1 MVSLLKMD
9 IYMDPPDRWE
19 HMLSRG
25 DLGAFGRTSKR
36 FFPAGLTQ
44 FICMM
49 FCLLRAA
56 GMQAVCSWNEDP
68 VQLVCRPS
76 ATRMQALRS

>member
-1 MVSLLKMD
+1 MASPLQNRLPV
-9 IYMDPPDRWE
+9 DPLDRWQ

-25 DLGAFGRTSKR
+25 DLGAFGRTNKR

-68 VQLVCRPS
+68 VQ
-76 ATRMQALRS
+76 